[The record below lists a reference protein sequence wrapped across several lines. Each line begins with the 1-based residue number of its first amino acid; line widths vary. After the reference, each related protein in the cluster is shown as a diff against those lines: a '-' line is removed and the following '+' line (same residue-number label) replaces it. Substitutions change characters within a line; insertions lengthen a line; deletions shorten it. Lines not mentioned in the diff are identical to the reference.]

1 MFPLEECKCVYSVL
15 LFCFETWF
23 HNPPGGP
30 HLSWHVALFIGGM
43 TDIII
48 HLITANSVFQDI
60 ANKCQQSGYTGL
72 LVAYKCD
79 LSNEEEILAMFSA
92 IKSQHGGVDVCI
104 NNAGLAHPDSILNG
118 KTSSWRNM
126 LQVAFVYIKKNKIK

>member
-1 MFPLEECKCVYSVL
+1 M
-15 LFCFETWF
+15 
-23 HNPPGGP
+23 
-30 HLSWHVALFIGGM
+30 
-43 TDIII
+43 
-48 HLITANSVFQDI
+48 

-126 LQVAFVYIKKNKIK
+126 LQVAFVYIKKNNNKETHKHTSL